1 MAGTNL
7 KNYLITGDSS
17 EILDEDSAG
26 SVTTS
31 RLGVLWSLVPLR
43 K

>member
-1 MAGTNL
+1 MSKPLRSSGL
-7 KNYLITGDSS
+7 QCNYLITGDSS

-31 RLGVLWSLVPLR
+31 RLGVL
-43 K
+43 